1 MLSFSQYVRQEASK
15 PSLPQRTIRTTRTS
29 RKLNIPKPA
38 DVGTEN
44 PILEGVDSNMIY
56 TSSSSSE
63 RGCKILP
70 TLSKEQESSNVI
82 HEKLELISDAASSK
96 ENAAKRVHF
105 SLASDDLYLS
115 SIDPKSILKHSTK
128 YTTKININKVQN
140 KHVSVHRLSVVAS
153 ARATM
158 SFKEFAISRG
168 KWTVL
173 SHLEHLIQKQ
183 NKNWGASIA
192 VMWDFQTESEDL
204 KEIRLCRWLSSYL
217 YS

>member
-82 HEKLELISDAASSK
+82 HEKLELISMPHPQRRMQRK
-96 ENAAKRVHF
+96 EYTFLWQVMIYTSQVLTPNPSWSTAQNTQQR
-105 SLASDDLYLS
+105 
-115 SIDPKSILKHSTK
+115 SISIK
-128 YTTKININKVQN
+128 YKINMFLFI
-140 KHVSVHRLSVVAS
+140 
-153 ARATM
+153 
-158 SFKEFAISRG
+158 
-168 KWTVL
+168 
-173 SHLEHLIQKQ
+173 
-183 NKNWGASIA
+183 
-192 VMWDFQTESEDL
+192 DFQ
-204 KEIRLCRWLSSYL
+204 WLPRQGPQCPSKNLPFLEENEQFYRILNIL
-217 YS
+217 YKNKIKIGVLA